1 MYLYMPYESLRYEKK
16 VLWISSSPPLGYA
29 NVLLHVMLRKF
40 FRYEITRVWTF
51 AMKLGQTII

>member
-1 MYLYMPYESLRYEKK
+1 MPYESLRYEKK

-29 NVLLHVMLRKF
+29 NVLLHVMLHKF